1 MESHERLAEFDRVV
15 TPHLTRAYNLARLLV
30 GSPADAED
38 LVQEASLRAFRSLDA
53 YRGGDSRTW
62 LLVIVRNLCYSF
74 LGRQRGADNLVEFT
88 EEEHSSSTETPELSV
103 LQTASAAEVRA
114 AIEQLPA
121 EFRECL
127 VLREM
132 EEMSYREIA
141 EITGV
146 PVGTVMSRLS
156 RARRQLRTRLE
167 KQSGKSA

>member
-1 MESHERLAEFDRVV
+1 MESQERVTEFDRVV
-15 TPHLTRAYNLARLLV
+15 APHLARAYNFARLLV
-30 GSPADAED
+30 GNAADAED
-38 LVQEASLRAFRSLDA
+38 LVQEASVRAFRALNT

-74 LGRQRGADNLVEFT
+74 LGRQRGADNVVEFA
-88 EEEHSSSTETPELSV
+88 EEEHSPGVETPE
-103 LQTASAAEVRA
+103 ASALQRASASEVRT

-132 EEMSYREIA
+132 DEMSYRDIA
-141 EITGV
+141 QITGV

-156 RARRQLRTRLE
+156 RARQQLRARLQ
-167 KQSGKSA
+167 KQAGKSA

>member
-15 TPHLTRAYNLARLLV
+15 APHLTRAYNLARLLV
-30 GSPADAED
+30 GNSADAED
-38 LVQEASLRAFRSLDA
+38 LVQEASLRAFRGLDGF
-53 YRGGDSRTW
+53 RGGDSRTW

-74 LGRQRGADNLVEFT
+74 LGRQRGANNVIEFT
-88 EEEHSSSTETPELSV
+88 EEEHSSASATPELTA
-103 LQTASAAEVRA
+103 LQTASAVEVRA
-114 AIEQLPA
+114 AIEQLQP

-156 RARRQLRTRLE
+156 RARLQLRARLQ